1 MIDRIGVENM
11 ETQIL
16 SNDMVDR
23 REEILEAEL
32 HVVGGATC

>member
-16 SNDMVDR
+16 SNDIVDR